1 MDKVYLN
8 RIIECV
14 GDMCKNGK
22 IQDTTLFERE
32 YGLPHLSIEN
42 LSNEPEAS
50 IRKIIDALSE
60 KDNASKIYIQT
71 GNRSKIIDNN
81 PIQVGDRNLFGRV
94 ARQGKGVGD
103 VVLIVVGDVGTQA
116 QPEGDQKAEQPGI
129 ADAKAGDHHCRHGTD
144 QTADHPPQTL
154 ADDPAHGGKA
164 HHGGRGHGPV
174 RGIQLQDK
182 RQPERQAHGQ
192 AVAQGITPLATAGLA
207 PGGPAPE

>member
-81 PIQVGDRNLFGRV
+81 PIQVGDRNLFGDNNKTKESMQEEDCCVKLEKALVEIRYLKK
-94 ARQGKGVGD
+94 ALEERDMELSKKD
-103 VVLIVVGDVGTQA
+103 VLIS
-116 QPEGDQKAEQPGI
+116 ELISKI
-129 ADAKAGDHHCRHGTD
+129 K
-144 QTADHPPQTL
+144 
-154 ADDPAHGGKA
+154 
-164 HHGGRGHGPV
+164 
-174 RGIQLQDK
+174 
-182 RQPERQAHGQ
+182 
-192 AVAQGITPLATAGLA
+192 
-207 PGGPAPE
+207 